1 MIDTLR
7 KLMDESRRESED
19 MSALHFRLANAT
31 VADQEQF
38 RDEISSILD
47 SIIDAGREEGTPESV
62 AENDGTATAGVEQQT
77 ATPQPRS

>member
-1 MIDTLR
+1 
-7 KLMDESRRESED
+7 

-47 SIIDAGREEGTPESV
+47 SLIDAGREEGTLESV
-62 AENDGTATAGVEQQT
+62 AENNGPATAGVEQPA
-77 ATPQPRS
+77 ATPQSRS

>member
-1 MIDTLR
+1 
-7 KLMDESRRESED
+7 

-38 RDEISSILD
+38 RNEISSILGV
-47 SIIDAGREEGTPESV
+47 IIDAGREEGTSEPV
-62 AENDGTATAGVEQQT
+62 AENNGPATAGMEQPA